1 MNKNSRKKAVA
12 LSYDYE
18 DVAPKV
24 VAKGSGL
31 VAQNILDSA
40 KKYDVPVYEDEKL
53 AKMLTQLEI
62 GEDIPPELYEI
73 VAEILVFIT
82 DIDYLQRQVNKGE
95 RKQ

>member
-1 MNKNSRKKAVA
+1 MRNKDRKKVVA
-12 LSYDYE
+12 LSYEYE

-40 KKYDVPVYEDEKL
+40 KKHDVPVYEDEKL
-53 AKMLTQLEI
+53 ARMLTQLEI

-95 RKQ
+95 RK